1 MTAPAIA
8 SGASGTPVCQTP
20 VASPATAIPAARAK
34 RGNGR
39 EASSRSTDYGG

>member
-8 SGASGTPVCQTP
+8 SGASGTPGGQTT
-20 VASPATAIPAARAK
+20 VAPPATAIPAARAK

-39 EASSRSTDYGG
+39 EASYRSTD

>member
-8 SGASGTPVCQTP
+8 SGAPGIPGCQTT
-20 VASPATAIPAARAK
+20 VASPATAIPAARVK

-39 EASSRSTDYGG
+39 EAS

>member
-8 SGASGTPVCQTP
+8 SGAPGKPGCQTT

-34 RGNGR
+34 HSNGR
-39 EASSRSTDYGG
+39 EAS